1 MLALDGGRFGFQV
14 GGSSM
19 DVVMLFMTP
28 NSMESLLK
36 DKVTLGG
43 DIGAAVGPKGR
54 NASANTDV
62 RFQAEILT
70 YGRSRGL
77 FAGVS
82 LAGASLRPDD
92 DANEE
97 VYGRE
102 VDAELLLT
110 GTDMGIPSDAAEFMS
125 TLRRLAG
132 Q

>member
-1 MLALDGGRFGFQV
+1 
-14 GGSSM
+14 M

-28 NSMESLLK
+28 NSMKSLLK
-36 DKVTLGG
+36 AKVTLGG
-43 DIGAAVGPKGR
+43 DIGAAAGPKGR
-54 NASANTDV
+54 HASANTDAHF
-62 RFQAEILT
+62 RAEILT

-82 LAGASLRPDD
+82 LQGASLRPDD

-102 VDAELLLT
+102 IDAELLLT